1 MNKVLAIIVLWN
13 KVSLTS
19 SYLNGARSGVSEGPI
34 KIWCVRFI
42 VSFQI
47 FAFDVI
53 VRAINWLAFNA
64 LVSSI
69 AKVIHLRDFVMMVQ
83 DCKC

>member
-19 SYLNGARSGVSEGPI
+19 SYLNDARSGVSEGPI
-34 KIWCVRFI
+34 KIWRVGFI

-47 FAFDVI
+47 FAFDVL

-64 LVSSI
+64 IISLFCLLYI
-69 AKVIHLRDFVMMVQ
+69 ARSDIFKTLL
-83 DCKC
+83 